1 MTCAARPTF
10 NPAQGGEDVGYY
22 RMKEGT
28 RQLSVRDLAGHTRLK
43 LRAQGQ
49 GSSAEVS
56 GKDMV
61 AELKER
67 EMRAKDKSILSGK
80 AEPSE
85 TASSVF
91 EGGGGV
97 RGVLENAQRDADDV
111 VPEAES
117 DDDSSDD
124 DDEDETAE
132 LMKELERIKREREEE
147 AAAKAIEEQA
157 RLEQERKEAML
168 RGNPLLGGAAAAGGA
183 MGVKRRW
190 DDDVVFRHQAR
201 NEPEAKKRFINDT
214 IRNDFHRK
222 FLNKYV
228 K

>member
-10 NPAQGGEDVGYY
+10 NPAQGGEEVGYY

-28 RQLSVRDLAGHTRLK
+28 RQLSVRDMAGHTRLK

-61 AELKER
+61 AELRER
-67 EMRAKDKSILSGK
+67 ELKALDKKALSGK
-80 AEPSE
+80 ADPSDV
-85 TASSVF
+85 ASSAG
-91 EGGGGV
+91 ESGGI
-97 RGVLENAQRDADDV
+97 RGVLENVERDADDV
-111 VPEAES
+111 VPDAES
-117 DDDSSDD
+117 SDDSSDD

-132 LMKELERIKREREEE
+132 LMKELERIKKEREEE
-147 AAAKAIEEQA
+147 AAAKAVEEQA

-168 RGNPLLGGAAAAGGA
+168 RGNPLLGGAAAGGA

-201 NEPEAKKRFINDT
+201 NEPEVKKRFINDT
-214 IRNDFHRK
+214 IRNDFHKK